1 MITKKQIYF
10 DIDGTICTTKNSD
23 DKNSKV
29 KKKMIKLVNTLYEKN
44 TIIFFTARY
53 MGRYKGN
60 TKLVKKK
67 YLETKNQLIRWGF
80 KFHKLTMGKPRYDYL
95 IDDKA
100 YNVRDPYLKKLLK

>member
-1 MITKKQIYF
+1 MIKNKQIYF

-23 DKNSKV
+23 YKNSKV
-29 KKKMIKLVNTLYEKN
+29 KKKMIEIVNSLYEKN
-44 TIIFFTARY
+44 TVVFFTARY

-67 YLETKNQLIRWGF
+67 HLETKSQLIKWGF
-80 KFHKLTMGKPRYDYL
+80 KFHKLIMGKPCYDYL

-100 YNVRDPYLKKLLK
+100 YNVSDPYLKKLLK